1 LKISSS
7 KYQEL
12 LLNGLVSS
20 VLSNTLFIVD
30 SDNIDAMGQRIINVN
45 TAIDLSDA
53 VNLEQL
59 NSVESSINSN
69 V

>member
-1 LKISSS
+1 
-7 KYQEL
+7 
-12 LLNGLVSS
+12 LNGLVSS